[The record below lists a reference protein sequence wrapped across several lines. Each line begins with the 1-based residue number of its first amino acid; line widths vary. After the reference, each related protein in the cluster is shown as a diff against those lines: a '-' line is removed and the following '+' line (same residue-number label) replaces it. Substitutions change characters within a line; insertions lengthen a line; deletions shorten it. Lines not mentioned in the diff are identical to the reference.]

1 MSAVPSLL
9 LPFPDDPLLVALR
22 PAWVAAGQSLVDVDL
37 DPTAPGP
44 ALRSRLREAVG
55 AVAGPAVIVGF
66 SRGARLAVE
75 VADAAGL
82 VGIVALGFPFH
93 RRGDPADRP
102 GLDALRRVAV
112 PTLVVQGTRDA
123 FGSRDDVARYK
134 LAHGIELFW
143 IEDGD
148 HSLRPRK
155 ASGRTAAES
164 REAATAAV
172 AAFARRVGAA

>member
-123 FGSRDDVARYK
+123 HGSAVEVPGYDLPPTVR
-134 LAHGIELFW
+134 LLW
-143 IEDGD
+143 LEDGNHRFEPRERAAATLED
-148 HSLRPRK
+148 HL
-155 ASGRTAAES
+155 AG
-164 REAATAAV
+164 ATAATL
-172 AAFARRVGAA
+172 AFVQEFAS